1 MIQDSIKPNILK
13 CRDYVPGKPVEEVE
27 REYGLRDI
35 LKMASNENP
44 LGTSPL
50 AMLAMI
56 NEILHNGNRYP
67 ESLCVD
73 LVSALAEKHGVGEN
87 QIVVGNGL
95 DNIITMIGMTFLD
108 GDSEVVFGELT
119 FPAYGNIARKMGA
132 KCVEV
137 PMAAGERLDLSG
149 FASAVTDK
157 TKIIFVC
164 NPNNP
169 TGTYNTQ
176 SEIEKLI
183 AAVPPRVLIVFDE
196 AYFEYADSEDYPDC
210 SRYISAHDNV
220 VALRTFSK
228 IMGMGGIRIGYAIAD
243 AAVIRG
249 MLKVREPFPVN
260 RPAQAGALA
269 SLGDTAF
276 VEETLRVNAEG
287 KREFYSRLDA
297 LGIAY
302 LPTETNF
309 VYVDLDRP
317 AGEVFEKLLR
327 MGIII
332 RPLGV
337 QNRPTCARI
346 TFGTHEQN
354 ARTLDALAAVL
365 RE

>member
-13 CRDYVPGKPVEEVE
+13 CKDYVPGKPVEEVE
-27 REYGLRDI
+27 REYGLKDI

-50 AMLAMI
+50 AKLAMI
-56 NEILHNGNRYP
+56 DEIMHSGNRYP
-67 ESLCVD
+67 ESLCVE
-73 LVSALAEKHGVGEN
+73 LVSALAQKHNVKAN

-108 GDSEVVFGELT
+108 ADSEVVFGELT

-132 KCVEV
+132 KCIEV
-137 PMAAGERLDLSG
+137 PMNQGERLDLSG
-149 FASAVTDK
+149 FANAVTDK
-157 TKIIFVC
+157 TKILFVC

-169 TGTYNTQ
+169 TGTYNNRC
-176 SEIEKLI
+176 EVEKLI
-183 AAVPPRVLIVFDE
+183 ETVPKRVLIVFDE
-196 AYFEYADSEDYPDC
+196 AYFEYTESSDYPDC
-210 SRYISAHDNV
+210 SRYVATHDNV

-228 IMGMGGIRIGYAIAD
+228 IMGMGGIRVGYAIANE
-243 AAVIRG
+243 AVIRG

-269 SLGDTAF
+269 SLSDTVF
-276 VEETLRVNAEG
+276 VEKTLQVNVAG
-287 KREFYSRLDA
+287 KKEFYERLEA
-297 LGIAY
+297 MGVSY

-309 VYVDLDRP
+309 VYMDFHQSAAD
-317 AGEVFEKLLR
+317 VFEKLLR
-327 MGIII
+327 KGVII

-346 TFGTHEQN
+346 TIGTPEQN
-354 ARTLDALAAVL
+354 ARTLDELEAAL
-365 RE
+365 RK

>member
-1 MIQDSIKPNILK
+1 MIQNSIKPNILK

-27 REYGLRDI
+27 REYGLQDI
-35 LKMASNENP
+35 VKMASNENP

-56 NEILHNGNRYP
+56 DEVMHNGNRYP

-73 LVSALAEKHGVGEN
+73 LVSALAKKHGVKEN

-95 DNIITMIGMTFLD
+95 DNVITMIGMTFLD
-108 GDSEVVFGELT
+108 ADSEVVFGELT

-132 KCVEV
+132 KCIEV
-137 PMAAGERLDLSG
+137 PMTVGERLDLSG
-149 FASAVTDK
+149 FANAVTDK

-176 SEIEKLI
+176 SEVEKLI
-183 AAVPPRVLIVFDE
+183 ATVPPRVLIVFDE
-196 AYFEYADSEDYPDC
+196 AYFEYTESEDYPDC
-210 SRYISAHDNV
+210 SRYIPSHDNV
-220 VALRTFSK
+220 MSLRTFSK
-228 IMGMGGIRIGYAIAD
+228 IMGMGGIRVGYAIAD
-243 AAVIRG
+243 EAVIRG

-260 RPAQAGALA
+260 RLAQAGALA
-269 SLGDTAF
+269 SLSDTAF

-287 KREFYSRLDA
+287 KREFYTRLNA
-297 LGIAY
+297 LGIVY
-302 LPTETNF
+302 LASETNF
-309 VYVDLDRP
+309 VYVDLGRS
-317 AGEVFEKLLR
+317 AAEVFEKLLR
-327 MGIII
+327 TGVII

-354 ARTLDALAAVL
+354 VRTLDTLAAVL